1 MSYQADYQLSV
12 TNPNTGEILD
22 VLPATRFSNLTYTR
36 LINDFGKLSF
46 TIESDDNLAQYK
58 GVLDL
63 IVDVYRRNDENSNFA
78 IEGSFLI
85 RYFNQFVEEET
96 QDEYIVF
103 GGVGL
108 EDLLGAREI
117 LIQDDPLNADGF
129 STKFAAGST
138 VMLELVTD
146 QIIAPFIN
154 AEREFAGF
162 TANDDPLIGFDVFQ
176 RLSGGNLLDILKE
189 CALKSVIDFR
199 IAHNG
204 SAAVEFIT
212 ERIGTDRTYTTN
224 YPLSPF
230 ILFDPR
236 RNNMINP
243 SLTIDRTKEKTVCY
257 VLGQGANDDRYI
269 FPVVVPAAGDSIW
282 NRRET
287 TTDAR
292 NNENADTDGLQSA
305 GLEALDKAKAE
316 IIFDFTPNTTINQ
329 LRYNIDWF
337 LGDRVTGNYGNY
349 QQDYRI
355 MQISVAV
362 NENGETVTPTLEKV
376 IN

>member
-1 MSYQADYQLSV
+1 MAYQADYQLVV
-12 TNPNTGEILD
+12 TNPNTGEQLD
-22 VLPATRFSNLTYTR
+22 VLPATRFSDLTYTR
-36 LINDFGKLSF
+36 VLNDVGVLSF
-46 TIESDDNLAQYK
+46 TIESNDNLAQYK

-63 IVDVYRRNDENSNFA
+63 IVDVYRRNDENSNFT
-78 IEGSFLI
+78 IDNSYII
-85 RYFNQFVEEET
+85 RYFNQFIEQES
-96 QDEYIVF
+96 QDEYIIF

-108 EDLLGAREI
+108 EDLLAAREI
-117 LIQDDPLNADGF
+117 LIQDDPLNADGY
-129 STKFAAGST
+129 STKFGAGST

-146 QIIAPFIN
+146 QIIAPFVN
-154 AEREFAGF
+154 AERQFSGF
-162 TANDDPLIGFDVFQ
+162 TANDDPLIGYDVFQ

-199 IAHNG
+199 VAHNG

-212 ERIGTDRTYTTN
+212 ERIGTDRTYGTN
-224 YPLSPF
+224 YPFSPF
-230 ILFDPR
+230 LLFDPK

-243 SLTIDRTKEKTVCY
+243 SLTVDRRKEKTVCY
-257 VLGQGANDDRYI
+257 VLGQGADDERYI
-269 FPVVVPAAGDSIW
+269 FPVVVPAAGDSVW

-292 NNENADTDGLQSA
+292 NNESVDTDGLQGA

-316 IIFDFTPNTTINQ
+316 IIFDFTPDISVVQ
-329 LRYNIDWF
+329 QRYNVDWF

-349 QQDYRI
+349 EQDYRI
-355 MQISVAV
+355 TEVSITV
-362 NENGETVTPTLEKV
+362 NENGETIVPKLEKV